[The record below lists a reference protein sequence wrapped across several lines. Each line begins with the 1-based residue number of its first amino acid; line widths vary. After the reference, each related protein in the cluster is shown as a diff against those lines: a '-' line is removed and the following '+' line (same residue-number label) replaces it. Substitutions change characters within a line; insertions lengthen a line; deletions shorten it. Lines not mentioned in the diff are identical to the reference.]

1 MEAIDLWTR
10 FLSPRSL
17 YLNASEVSKRRK
29 SGWRVGSNFFLE
41 DEIYC
46 IGIKYIYI
54 YTFVSICMMYALYVA
69 LICIY
74 IYFFFYIVTWYMY
87 IYIYTPGVFQRCNMC
102 AFSSKEPTKRQAFF
116 CIPKDLGPSILYIHI
131 YVYIHDSMLPLPR
144 NAGKWRFTGY

>member
-54 YTFVSICMMYALYVA
+54 H
-69 LICIY
+69 ICIY
-74 IYFFFYIVTWYMY
+74 MYDVCIVCGIDMYIYIFFFYIVTWYMY